1 MRVHPSAISRVLPP
15 TAQAGVINPWTLSAE
30 EYPAHAAVEEQL
42 WFLLHYAILA
52 PSTHNSQPWLFRI
65 RDQEIEIRAD
75 WSRALPVADSDG
87 RELVASC
94 GAALLHLRLALHY
107 FGHDAAV
114 ETYPDPA
121 QPELLARVRMG
132 PRIETDAEEILLFQ
146 AIQQRHTNRQPYE
159 PAPLPT
165 GLPEALIESARS
177 EGAWLHFVEDDT
189 ARHSLADLVAEAD
202 RVQWTNREFRRELA
216 AWLRPNDAPGHDGI
230 PGFAEGLGDLAS
242 HAGPFVIRTFD
253 LGKGQAAK
261 DREIALHSPVLAVLG
276 TDGDTPMDW
285 LAAGQALAR
294 VLLRARS
301 DGVSASFLN
310 QPIEVESLREQL
322 ATLTGRPGSSPQVVL
337 RMGVATPGRPTPRRP
352 VRDVLQAT
360 PDRHRSP
367 AHDSDI

>member
-1 MRVHPSAISRVLPP
+1 MRTHSSAISRVLPP
-15 TAQAGVINPWTLSAE
+15 TAQVGTVNPWTLSAD
-30 EYPAHAAVEEQL
+30 EYPADASVAEQL
-42 WFLLHYAILA
+42 WFLLHFAILA
-52 PSTHNSQPWLFRI
+52 PSTHNSQPWHFRI
-65 RDQEIEIRAD
+65 HESVVEIRAD
-75 WSRALPVADSDG
+75 WSRALPVADPDG

-107 FGHDAAV
+107 FGHDASV

-121 QPELLARVRMG
+121 QPELLARVQMG
-132 PRIETDAEEILLFQ
+132 HRIETDAEEILLFQ
-146 AIQQRHTNRQPYE
+146 SIQQRHTNRQPYD
-159 PAPLPT
+159 PAPLPA
-165 GLPEALIESARS
+165 GLPDALVEAARS
-177 EGAWLHFVEDDT
+177 EGAWLHFVEDDNS
-189 ARHSLADLVAEAD
+189 RHALADLVAEAD
-202 RVQWTNREFRRELA
+202 RVQWADREFRRELA

-242 HAGPFVIRTFD
+242 HAGPYVIRTFD

-294 VLLRARS
+294 VLLRAQS
-301 DGVSASFLN
+301 EGVSASFLN

-322 ATLTGRPGSSPQVVL
+322 ATLVGRAGSTPQVVL
-337 RMGVATPGRPTPRRP
+337 RMGIAPPGRPTPRRP
-352 VRDVLQAT
+352 VREILQDT
-360 PDRHRSP
+360 PDRHRTP